1 MARVSLSDL
10 HDLVVEVLVSSKTS
24 PENAAAVA
32 RALIKADADGI
43 PSHGVSRLP
52 AYADQ
57 ARAGKVD
64 GFAVPDVTLPKT
76 ASVRV
81 DAKSGFAYPA
91 IEAGIDATLERIGE
105 TGIVGLAIGNSHH
118 AGVAG
123 HHVEPFADQ
132 GYLALGFTN
141 SPAAIAPWGGSRAI
155 YGTNPIAFACPL
167 AGKPPI
173 IADLSTSKVARGK
186 IKLAADKGEAI
197 PEGWAVD
204 ADGKPTTDAKAAMGG
219 SLLPMGDA
227 KGAALVMMVEIL
239 TATLT
244 GSNHGFEA
252 SSFFDDKGPA
262 PHIGQFFIVID
273 PAGFSGGAFENR
285 MSVLAEAILSQEG
298 TRMPGAR
305 RFAIRETSARDG
317 VEIPDSLIDD
327 LKVRATAH
335 Q

>member
-1 MARVSLSDL
+1 MTRLTLTEL
-10 HDLVVEVLVSSKTS
+10 HDLAAAVLTASKTA

-32 RALIKADADGI
+32 RALVKADADGI

-57 ARAGKVD
+57 AKAGKVD
-64 GFAVPDVTLPKT
+64 GFAAPEVTIPKT
-76 ASVRV
+76 ATVRV
-81 DAKSGFAYPA
+81 DARSGFAYPA
-91 IEAGIDATLERIGE
+91 IEAGTTAVLEQIKE
-105 TGIVGLAIGNSHH
+105 TGIVGLAVGNSHH

-123 HHVEPFADQ
+123 HHVEPYADK

-141 SPAAIAPWGGSRAI
+141 SPAAIAPWGGNRAI

-167 AGKPPI
+167 PGKPPI

-186 IKLAADKGEAI
+186 IKLAADKGESI

-204 ADGKPTTDAKAAMGG
+204 ADGNATTDAKAAMSG

-252 SSFFDDKGPA
+252 SSFFDDKGPS

-273 PAGFSGGAFENR
+273 PAGFSGGAFNDR
-285 MSVLAEAILSQEG
+285 LHVLAEAILSQDG
-298 TRMPGAR
+298 TRMPGER
-305 RFAIRETSARDG
+305 RFGIRETSEREG
-317 VEIPDSLIDD
+317 VDIPDGLIND
-327 LKVRATAH
+327 LKARAG
-335 Q
+335 

>member
-1 MARVSLSDL
+1 MIRLSLSDL
-10 HDLVVEVLVSSKTS
+10 HDLAVDVLTASKTS

-32 RALIKADADGI
+32 RALVKADADGI

-57 ARAGKVD
+57 AKAGKVD
-64 GFAVPDVTLPKT
+64 GFAAPEVTTPKT
-76 ASVRV
+76 ASIRV

-91 IEAGIDATLERIGE
+91 IEAGIDAALKRIGE

-123 HHVEPFADQ
+123 HHVEPFAEQ

-155 YGTNPIAFACPL
+155 YGTNPIAFACPME
-167 AGKPPI
+167 GKPPI

-204 ADGKPTTDAKAAMGG
+204 ADGQATTDAKAAMGG

-227 KGAALVMMVEIL
+227 KGAALVLMVEIL
-239 TATLT
+239 AATLT

-262 PHIGQFFIVID
+262 PHIGQFFIIID
-273 PAGFSGGAFENR
+273 PQGFSGGAFNSR
-285 MSVLAEAILSQEG
+285 LDVLAEAILSQDG
-298 TRMPGAR
+298 TRMPGER
-305 RFAIRETSARDG
+305 RFKIRETSARDG
-317 VEIPDSLIDD
+317 VDIPDSLLDE
-327 LKVRATAH
+327 LKSRAG
-335 Q
+335 

>member
-1 MARVSLSDL
+1 MARCSLSDL
-10 HDLVVEVLVSSKTS
+10 HDLAVAVLTSSKTS

-32 RALIKADADGI
+32 RALVKADADGI

-57 ARAGKVD
+57 AKAGKVD
-64 GFAVPDVTLPKT
+64 GFATPEVSTPKS

-81 DAKSGFAYPA
+81 DANSGFAYPA
-91 IEAGIDATLERIGE
+91 IEAGVSTALERIKE
-105 TGIVGLAIGNSHH
+105 TGIVGVAIGNSHH

-123 HHVEPFADQ
+123 HHVEPFAEA
-132 GYLALGFTN
+132 GYLALGFSN
-141 SPAAIAPWGGSRAI
+141 SPAGIAPWGGSRAI
-155 YGTNPIAFACPL
+155 YGTNPIAFAAPL
-167 AGKPPI
+167 KGKPPI

-186 IKLAADKGEAI
+186 IKLAADKGEVI

-204 ADGKPTTDAKAAMGG
+204 AAGNPTTDAKAAMSG

-239 TATLT
+239 AATLT

-252 SSFFDDKGPA
+252 SSFFDDKGPP

-273 PAGFSGGAFENR
+273 PVGFSGGIFDER
-285 MSVLAEAILSQEG
+285 MESLAEAILSQDG

-305 RFAIRETSARDG
+305 RFGIRDAAAKEG
-317 VEIPDSLIDD
+317 VDIPDHLIDE
-327 LKVRATAH
+327 LSSRVV
-335 Q
+335 

>member
-1 MARVSLSDL
+1 MPRLSLSDL
-10 HDLVVEVLVSSKTS
+10 HDLATGVLSASKTS
-24 PENAAAVA
+24 AENAAAVS
-32 RALIKADADGI
+32 RALVKADADGI

-57 ARAGKVD
+57 AKAGKVD
-64 GFAVPDVTLPKT
+64 GFATPEVTTPKS

-91 IEAGIDATLERIGE
+91 IEAGIAAAMERIKE

-123 HHVEPFADQ
+123 HHVEPFAEE

-141 SPAAIAPWGGSRAI
+141 SPAGIAPWGGSRPI

-167 AGKPPI
+167 KGKPPI
-173 IADLSTSKVARGK
+173 VADLSTSKVARGK
-186 IKLAADKGEAI
+186 IKLAADKGEPI

-262 PHIGQFFIVID
+262 PHIGQFFIAID
-273 PAGFSGGAFENR
+273 PVGFSGGVFDER
-285 MSVLAEAILSQEG
+285 MEALAEAILSQEG

-305 RFAIRETSARDG
+305 RFNIREASARDG
-317 VEIPDSLIDD
+317 VDIPDNLFDD
-327 LKVRATAH
+327 LKTRAG
-335 Q
+335 

>member
-1 MARVSLSDL
+1 MARLSLSEL
-10 HDLVVEVLVSSKTS
+10 HDLAVGVLTASKTS
-24 PENAAAVA
+24 SENAAAVA
-32 RALIKADADGI
+32 RALVKADADGI
-43 PSHGVSRLP
+43 PSHGVSRLL

-57 ARAGKVD
+57 AKAGKVD
-64 GFAVPDVTLPKT
+64 GFAVPDVTLPKS

-91 IEAGIDATLERIGE
+91 IEAGIEAVLGRIGE

-123 HHVEPFADQ
+123 HHVEPFADK

-167 AGKPPI
+167 PGKPPI

-186 IKLAADKGEAI
+186 IKLAADRGDSI

-204 ADGKPTTDAKAAMGG
+204 AEGQPTTDAKAAMGG

-239 TATLT
+239 AATLT

-273 PAGFSGGAFENR
+273 PQGFSGGAFNSR
-285 MSVLAEAILSQEG
+285 LGVLAEAILSQEG

-305 RFAIRETSARDG
+305 RFAIRDAAHKDG
-317 VEIPDSLIDD
+317 VDIPDGLISD
-327 LKVRATAH
+327 LKSRVG
-335 Q
+335 

>member
-1 MARVSLSDL
+1 MGRYNLSEL
-10 HDLVVEVLVSSKTS
+10 HDLAASVLVASETSS
-24 PENAAAVA
+24 ENAAAVA
-32 RALIKADADGI
+32 RALVKADADGI

-57 ARAGKVD
+57 ARAGKVN
-64 GFAVPDVTLPKT
+64 GFATPDVTSPKS
-76 ASVRV
+76 ASIRV
-81 DAKSGFAYPA
+81 DARSGFAYPA
-91 IEAGIDATLERIGE
+91 IEAGIAAALETIKE
-105 TGIVGLAIGNSHH
+105 TGIVGVAIGNSHH

-123 HHVEPFADQ
+123 HHVEPFAEE

-141 SPAAIAPWGGSRAI
+141 SPSAIAPWGGSRAI

-167 AGKPPI
+167 KDKPPI
-173 IADLSTSKVARGK
+173 VADLSTSKVARGK
-186 IKLAADKGEAI
+186 IKLAADKGEPI

-273 PAGFSGGAFENR
+273 PDGFSGGAFGER
-285 MSVLAEAILSQEG
+285 MEVLADAILSQDG

-305 RFAIRETSARDG
+305 RFNIREISATEG
-317 VEIPDSLIDD
+317 VDIPDGLIAD
-327 LKVRATAH
+327 LKARSA
-335 Q
+335 

>member
-1 MARVSLSDL
+1 MPRLSLSDL
-10 HDLVVEVLVSSKTS
+10 HDLATGVLSASKTS
-24 PENAAAVA
+24 AENAAAVS
-32 RALIKADADGI
+32 RALVKADADGI

-57 ARAGKVD
+57 AKAGKVD
-64 GFAVPDVTLPKT
+64 GFATPEVTTPKS

-91 IEAGIDATLERIGE
+91 IEAGIAAAMERIKE

-123 HHVEPFADQ
+123 HHVEPFAEE

-141 SPAAIAPWGGSRAI
+141 SPAGIAPWGGSRPI

-167 AGKPPI
+167 KGKPPI
-173 IADLSTSKVARGK
+173 VADLSTSKVARGK
-186 IKLAADKGEAI
+186 IKLAADNGEAI

-252 SSFFDDKGPA
+252 SSFFDDKGPP
-262 PHIGQFFIVID
+262 PHIGQFFIAID
-273 PAGFSGGAFENR
+273 PTGFSGGMFDER
-285 MSVLAEAILSQEG
+285 MEALAEAILSQEG

-305 RFAIRETSARDG
+305 RFNIREASASDG
-317 VEIPDSLIDD
+317 VDIPDNLFDD
-327 LKVRATAH
+327 LKTRAG
-335 Q
+335 

>member
-1 MARVSLSDL
+1 MPRLSLSEL
-10 HDLVVEVLVSSKTS
+10 HDLATGALSASKTS
-24 PENAAAVA
+24 AENAAAVA
-32 RALIKADADGI
+32 RALVKADADGI

-57 ARAGKVD
+57 AKAGKVD
-64 GFAVPDVTLPKT
+64 GFATPEVTTPKS

-91 IEAGIDATLERIGE
+91 IEAGIAAAMERIKE

-123 HHVEPFADQ
+123 HHVEPFAEE

-141 SPAAIAPWGGSRAI
+141 SPAGIAPWGGSRPI

-167 AGKPPI
+167 KGKPPI
-173 IADLSTSKVARGK
+173 VADLSTSKVARGK

-262 PHIGQFFIVID
+262 PHIGQFFIAID
-273 PAGFSGGAFENR
+273 PVGFSGGVFDER
-285 MSVLAEAILSQEG
+285 MEALAEAILSQEG

-305 RFAIRETSARDG
+305 RFNIREASARDG
-317 VEIPDSLIDD
+317 VDIPDNLFDD
-327 LKVRATAH
+327 LKTRAG
-335 Q
+335 

>member
-1 MARVSLSDL
+1 MARLSLSEL
-10 HDLVVEVLVSSKTS
+10 HDLAASVLVNSKTS
-24 PENAAAVA
+24 PDNAAAVA
-32 RALIKADADGI
+32 RALVKADADGI

-57 ARAGKVD
+57 AKAGKVD
-64 GFAVPDVTLPKT
+64 GFATPDVTTPKS
-76 ASVRV
+76 ASIRV

-91 IEAGIDATLERIGE
+91 IEAGISAALETIKE

-123 HHVEPFADQ
+123 HHVEPFAEA

-141 SPAAIAPWGGSRAI
+141 SPAAIAPWGGRRPI

-167 AGKPPI
+167 IGKPPI
-173 IADLSTSKVARGK
+173 VADLSTSKVARGK
-186 IKLAADKGEAI
+186 IKLAADKGEPI
-197 PEGWAVD
+197 PEDWAVD
-204 ADGKPTTDAKAAMGG
+204 AEGRPTTDAKAAMSG

-273 PAGFSGGAFENR
+273 PAGFSGGAFSER
-285 MSVLAEAILSQEG
+285 MEVLADAILSQDG

-305 RFAIRETSARDG
+305 RFTIRENSATDG
-317 VEIPDSLIDD
+317 VEIPDDLVTD
-327 LKVRATAH
+327 LKARSA
-335 Q
+335 

>member
-1 MARVSLSDL
+1 M
-10 HDLVVEVLVSSKTS
+10 
-24 PENAAAVA
+24 A
-32 RALIKADADGI
+32 RALVKADADGI

-57 ARAGKVD
+57 AKAGKVD
-64 GFAVPDVTLPKT
+64 GFATPDVTTPKS
-76 ASVRV
+76 ASIRV

-91 IEAGIDATLERIGE
+91 IEAGISAALETIKE

-123 HHVEPFADQ
+123 HHVEPFAEA

-141 SPAAIAPWGGSRAI
+141 SPAAIAPWGGRRPI

-167 AGKPPI
+167 IGKPPI
-173 IADLSTSKVARGK
+173 VADLSTSKVARGK
-186 IKLAADKGEAI
+186 IKLAADKGEPI
-197 PEGWAVD
+197 PEDWAVD
-204 ADGKPTTDAKAAMGG
+204 AEGRPTTDAKAAMSG

-273 PAGFSGGAFENR
+273 PAGFSGGAFSER
-285 MSVLAEAILSQEG
+285 MEVLADAILSQDG

-305 RFAIRETSARDG
+305 RFTIRENSATDG
-317 VEIPDSLIDD
+317 VEIPDDLVTD
-327 LKVRATAH
+327 LKARSA
-335 Q
+335 

>member
-1 MARVSLSDL
+1 MPRLSLSDL
-10 HDLVVEVLVSSKTS
+10 HDLATGVLSASKTS
-24 PENAAAVA
+24 AENAAAVS
-32 RALIKADADGI
+32 RALVKADADGI

-57 ARAGKVD
+57 AKAGKVD
-64 GFAVPDVTLPKT
+64 GFATPEVTTPKS

-91 IEAGIDATLERIGE
+91 IEAGIAAAMERIKE

-123 HHVEPFADQ
+123 HHVEPFAEE

-141 SPAAIAPWGGSRAI
+141 SPAGIAPWGGSRPI

-167 AGKPPI
+167 KGKPPI
-173 IADLSTSKVARGK
+173 VADLSTSKVARGK
-186 IKLAADKGEAI
+186 IKLAADNGEAI

-262 PHIGQFFIVID
+262 PHIGQFFIAID
-273 PAGFSGGAFENR
+273 PVGFSGGVFDER
-285 MSVLAEAILSQEG
+285 MEALAEAILSQEG

-305 RFAIRETSARDG
+305 RFNIREASASDG
-317 VEIPDSLIDD
+317 VDIPDNLFDD
-327 LKVRATAH
+327 LKTRAG
-335 Q
+335 

>member
-1 MARVSLSDL
+1 MARLTLSEL
-10 HDLVVEVLVSSKTS
+10 HDLAASVLVASKTS

-32 RALIKADADGI
+32 RALVKADADGI

-57 ARAGKVD
+57 AKAGKVD
-64 GFAVPDVTLPKT
+64 GFANPDVTTPKS
-76 ASVRV
+76 ASIRV

-91 IEAGIDATLERIGE
+91 IEAGISAALETIKE
-105 TGIVGLAIGNSHH
+105 TGMVGLAIGNSHH

-123 HHVEPFADQ
+123 HHVEPFAEE

-141 SPAAIAPWGGSRAI
+141 SPAAIAPWGGSRPI

-167 AGKPPI
+167 NGKPPI
-173 IADLSTSKVARGK
+173 VADLSTSKVARGK
-186 IKLAADKGEAI
+186 IKLAADKGEPI

-204 ADGKPTTDAKAAMGG
+204 ADGKTTTDAKAAMSG

-273 PAGFSGGAFENR
+273 PEGFSGGVFGER
-285 MSVLAEAILSQEG
+285 MEVLAEAILSQEG
-298 TRMPGAR
+298 TRMPGDR
-305 RFAIRETSARDG
+305 RFKIRETSATDG
-317 VEIPDSLIDD
+317 VDIPDDLIAD
-327 LKVRATAH
+327 LRARSA
-335 Q
+335 

>member
-1 MARVSLSDL
+1 MARLSLSEL
-10 HDLVVEVLVSSKTS
+10 HDLAVGVLTASKTS

-32 RALIKADADGI
+32 RALVKADADGI
-43 PSHGVSRLP
+43 PSHGVSRIL

-57 ARAGKVD
+57 AKAGKVD
-64 GFAVPDVTLPKT
+64 GFAVPDVSLPKT

-81 DAKSGFAYPA
+81 DARSGFAYPA
-91 IEAGIDATLERIGE
+91 IEAGIDAVLERINE

-123 HHVEPFADQ
+123 HHVEPFADK

-167 AGKPPI
+167 SGKPPI

-186 IKLAADKGEAI
+186 IKLAADRGDSI

-204 ADGKPTTDAKAAMGG
+204 ANGQSTTDAKAAMGG

-239 TATLT
+239 AATLT

-273 PAGFSGGAFENR
+273 PQGFSGGAFNSR
-285 MSVLAEAILSQEG
+285 LDVLAESILSQEG

-305 RFAIRETSARDG
+305 RFGIRDAAHKDG
-317 VEIPDSLIDD
+317 IDIPDGLIAD
-327 LKVRATAH
+327 LRARAG
-335 Q
+335 

>member
-1 MARVSLSDL
+1 MPKISLNEL
-10 HDLVVEVLVSSKTS
+10 HELAVAVLVASNTSSD
-24 PENAAAVA
+24 NAAAVG
-32 RALIKADADGI
+32 RALVKADADGI

-64 GFAVPDVTLPKT
+64 GSATPDVTFPAK
-76 ASVRV
+76 ASIRV

-91 IEAGIDATLERIGE
+91 IELGQKAALDKIAEM
-105 TGIVGLAIGNSHH
+105 GIVGVAIGNSHH

-123 HHVEPFADQ
+123 HHVETFAEQ

-141 SPAAIAPWGGSRAI
+141 SPAGIAPWGGSRPI
-155 YGTNPIAFACPL
+155 YGTNPVAFACPVP
-167 AGKPPI
+167 GKPPI
-173 IADLSTSKVARGK
+173 VVDFSTSKVARGK
-186 IKLAADKGEAI
+186 IKLAADKGEPI

-204 ADGKPTTDAKAAMGG
+204 KDGNPTTDASVAMSG

-239 TATLT
+239 AATLT

-252 SSFFDDKGPA
+252 SSFFDDKGNP

-273 PAGFSGGAFENR
+273 PVGFSGGDFTER
-285 MSVLAEAILSQEG
+285 LGVLLEAILEQEG
-298 TRMPGAR
+298 TRLPGAR
-305 RFAIRETSARDG
+305 RVAIREASRREGAD
-317 VEIPDSLIDD
+317 IPAALMEE
-327 LKVRATAH
+327 LRGRL
-335 Q
+335 

>member
-1 MARVSLSDL
+1 MARCSLSDL
-10 HDLVVEVLVSSKTS
+10 HDLAVAVLTASKTS
-24 PENAAAVA
+24 PDNAAAVA
-32 RALIKADADGI
+32 RALVKADADGI

-57 ARAGKVD
+57 AKAGKVD
-64 GFAVPDVTLPKT
+64 GFAAPDVTMPKS

-91 IEAGIDATLERIGE
+91 IEAGISAALASIKE

-123 HHVEPFADQ
+123 HHVEPFAEA

-141 SPAAIAPWGGSRAI
+141 SPAGIAPWGGSRAI
-155 YGTNPIAFACPL
+155 FGTNPIAFGCPL
-167 AGKPPI
+167 KGKPPI

-186 IKLAADKGEAI
+186 IKLAADKGEGI

-204 ADGKPTTDAKAAMGG
+204 ADGNPTTDAKAAMGG

-239 TATLT
+239 AATLT

-252 SSFFDDKGPA
+252 SSFFDDKGPP

-273 PAGFSGGAFENR
+273 PAGFSGGAFDAR
-285 MSVLAEAILSQEG
+285 MEVLADAILSQEG

-305 RFAIRETSARDG
+305 RFGIRETSARDG
-317 VEIPDSLIDD
+317 VDIPDSLIED
-327 LKVRATAH
+327 LKTRAG
-335 Q
+335 